1 MRTNKRAVKWF
12 TDMGEDDVEDD
23 PEYLLFKRAM
33 ERCWRAVAR
42 SGSRLFKKGSLAS
55 RENWEN
61 ADPWRFHRMEM
72 FVLRYALKQK
82 NYQPFYDFKFS
93 DYNQR
98 KRVVATWLIRFADL
112 TDCLPDEEAWGNV
125 NDEEDEEDVP
135 SLAPSAGAASAASA
149 NSTEAAMVW
158 DDELNV
164 FVKVST
170 SLSVSL
176 RYYVCVL
183 TLLCVCPYSIMRV
196 SLFYYACV
204 LTLLCMCPYPIMRV
218 S

>member
-1 MRTNKRAVKWF
+1 
-12 TDMGEDDVEDD
+12 
-23 PEYLLFKRAM
+23 
-33 ERCWRAVAR
+33 
-42 SGSRLFKKGSLAS
+42 
-55 RENWEN
+55 
-61 ADPWRFHRMEM
+61 
-72 FVLRYALKQK
+72 
-82 NYQPFYDFKFS
+82 
-93 DYNQR
+93 
-98 KRVVATWLIRFADL
+98 
-112 TDCLPDEEAWGNV
+112 
-125 NDEEDEEDVP
+125 
-135 SLAPSAGAASAASA
+135 
-149 NSTEAAMVW
+149 MVW

-176 RYYVCVL
+176 RYYVSVL